1 MVVAVSLEAQCETL
15 HEGGM
20 VARTWSD
27 GQMDGSLDS
36 WPYLVRIEEI
46 NQDRTGQPLFGHILL
61 MQLFDI
67 NQMRVSLVS
76 HQTSVIIVRL
86 Q

>member
-1 MVVAVSLEAQCETL
+1 MSPLCGGGPAGWMMAV
-15 HEGGM
+15 GM
-20 VARTWSD
+20 VAR
-27 GQMDGSLDS
+27 S
-36 WPYLVRIEEI
+36 WPNMVGIQEI
-46 NQDRTGQPLFGHILL
+46 NQDRTGWPLFGHILL

-67 NQMRVSLVS
+67 NQMRNSLVS